1 MSRFFLHS
9 GEKQKRLREKAAQNN
24 QISEKTSLLVKKTLK
39 NLYNSKKMSTFARKT
54 CKQQTIMQSIKKSI
68 KLFTDEK
75 YRALPFGTVYFV
87 EGTASAKINDYVLSQ
102 IESIE
107 ERINQDTSNWVTC
120 KIVYLKAENP
130 FFPAEKKATLYSA
143 MMPVE
148 DIFLATNDSD
158 FFVARLDITATDLIE
173 TAVSEYFDTL
183 QEMFDEILD
192 TGQYKEYHFRKT
204 ILSPYEDSGIRF
216 SITRSQ
222 DDEVMFSITPK
233 PFPFTELSRLVIT
246 PLTYTVL
253 LPDYDREIHFTAQVK
268 ALYCLFLNH
277 PEGIRMKEISD
288 YKEEYIHLYF
298 CLTNRSD
305 TDKLRES
312 VNRLLDVCNPN
323 ALNVKKSQCNLAIRR
338 AIPNHDLRKHYEIEV
353 NYGLP
358 HKINLDRSL
367 VTMPDNLKAK

>member
-1 MSRFFLHS
+1 
-9 GEKQKRLREKAAQNN
+9 
-24 QISEKTSLLVKKTLK
+24 
-39 NLYNSKKMSTFARKT
+39 MSTFARKT

-130 FFPAEKKATLYSA
+130 FFPADKKATLYSA

-158 FFVARLDITATDLIE
+158 FFVARLDITSTDLIE

-192 TGQYKEYHFRKT
+192 TGNYKEYHFRKT
-204 ILSPYEDSGIRF
+204 ILSPYDDNGIRF

-222 DDEVMFSITPK
+222 DDEVMFSVTPK
-233 PFPFTELSRLVIT
+233 PFPFTELSRLEIT
-246 PLTYTVL
+246 PYNRPIL
-253 LPDYDREIHFTAQVK
+253 LPDYNREFRFGAQVK
-268 ALYCLFLNH
+268 ALYILFLRH
-277 PEGIRMKEISD
+277 PEGIRIKEIAD
-288 YKEEYIHLYF
+288 YKEEFKSIYF
-298 CLTNRSD
+298 WCSNRTD
-305 TDKLRES
+305 TDKLRKS
-312 VNRLLDVCNPN
+312 VDKLLDVCNRNTLDAKKSKCNSTIREVIPN
-323 ALNVKKSQCNLAIRR
+323 AGLNC
-338 AIPNHDLRKHYEIEV
+338 HYVIEV
-353 NYGLP
+353 VRGEK

-367 VTMPDNLKAK
+367 VSMPDNLLV

>member
-1 MSRFFLHS
+1 
-9 GEKQKRLREKAAQNN
+9 
-24 QISEKTSLLVKKTLK
+24 
-39 NLYNSKKMSTFARKT
+39 
-54 CKQQTIMQSIKKSI
+54 MQVIKKI
-68 KLFTDEK
+68 FEYFTAEK
-75 YRALPFGTVYFV
+75 YRNLDYGTIYYVAGDDP
-87 EGTASAKINDYVLSQ
+87 EINDYVLTRIDQLS
-102 IESIE
+102 EM
-107 ERINQDTSNWVTC
+107 INQNERNWVTC
-120 KIVYLKAENP
+120 KIVYLDVTNP
-130 FFPAEKKATLYSA
+130 FFNIRKKATLYSPMLPFEGSPA
-143 MMPVE
+143 E
-148 DIFLATNDSD
+148 ANIFFA
-158 FFVARLDITATDLIE
+158 AYLDITAPEIVE
-173 TAVSEYFDTL
+173 AAISEYFSTL
-183 QEMFDEILD
+183 QQMFDEILD
-192 TGQYKEYHFRKT
+192 TGKYKEYHFRKT

>member
-1 MSRFFLHS
+1 
-9 GEKQKRLREKAAQNN
+9 
-24 QISEKTSLLVKKTLK
+24 
-39 NLYNSKKMSTFARKT
+39 
-54 CKQQTIMQSIKKSI
+54 MQVIKKI
-68 KLFTDEK
+68 FEYFTAEK
-75 YRALPFGTVYFV
+75 YRNLDYGTIYYVAGDDP
-87 EGTASAKINDYVLSQ
+87 EINDYVLTRIDQLS
-102 IESIE
+102 EM
-107 ERINQDTSNWVTC
+107 INQNERNWVTC
-120 KIVYLKAENP
+120 KIVYLDVTNP
-130 FFPAEKKATLYSA
+130 FFNIRKKATLYSPMLPFEGSPA
-143 MMPVE
+143 E
-148 DIFLATNDSD
+148 AHIFFA
-158 FFVARLDITATDLIE
+158 AYLDITAPEIVE
-173 TAVSEYFDTL
+173 AAISEYFSTL
-183 QEMFDEILD
+183 QQMFDEILD
-192 TGQYKEYHFRKT
+192 TGKYKEYHFRKT